1 MLHRQRD
8 EPPQH
13 VLERAA
19 ERLGGGGLLEH
30 REGRAREEQREAVL
44 GRTPLPQHTEVEL
57 ERVEQQHH
65 RRLALLRPAPPLLR
79 HRRALLAALLRLGR
93 SGEGRVRQRL
103 GRQLLRLAHEPR
115 LEEGGEAE
123 QLTPLGKLVVRAAHR
138 VDRTLAHER
147 RAFERLADHL
157 LRALAGL
164 GAERAKVAH
173 S

>member
-1 MLHRQRD
+1 MSSA
-8 EPPQH
+8 
-13 VLERAA
+13 VLEAGTHARDAMARAA
-19 ERLGGGGLLEH
+19 
-30 REGRAREEQREAVL
+30 AADMEA
-44 GRTPLPQHTEVEL
+44 G
-57 ERVEQQHH
+57 
-65 RRLALLRPAPPLLR
+65 
-79 HRRALLAALLRLGR
+79 
-93 SGEGRVRQRL
+93 
-103 GRQLLRLAHEPR
+103 
-115 LEEGGEAE
+115 